1 MTEFSCPW
9 ITNREKKDK
18 EEKTNKYTY
27 VRLGFQ
33 QRHEGHTVKTLNAII
48 DPLERHSHS
57 VDIALRNA
65 WRKRSETSAEL
76 VRRKSNIT

>member
-18 EEKTNKYTY
+18 EEKTKKSTY

-33 QRHEGHTVKTLNAII
+33 KRHESHTVKKLNAII
-48 DPLERHSHS
+48 DALGRYSHS
-57 VDIALRNA
+57 VDIALKND
-65 WRKRSETSAEL
+65 WG
-76 VRRKSNIT
+76 